1 MAGPLPLFPLP
12 EVEHRLQLLLEHTL
26 AMNGLL
32 VVTEARYGI
41 TLQSGAFSEQQPDPV
56 ESIRFVPFAKIEA
69 FNSVLRR
76 RPDGG
81 DLAEQICSL
90 LLDHYGSSAKP
101 VLLLRRNG
109 NHWLGMLDYCPES
122 RERQHRISHLHRCLN
137 AS

>member
-1 MAGPLPLFPLP
+1 MFISAGSKAKRSVKVNF
-12 EVEHRLQLLLEHTL
+12 VTL
-26 AMNGLL
+26 AWRN
-32 VVTEARYGI
+32 
-41 TLQSGAFSEQQPDPV
+41 
-56 ESIRFVPFAKIEA
+56 FAKIEA

-122 RERQHRISHLHRCLN
+122 RERSHRISHLHRCLA

>member
-1 MAGPLPLFPLP
+1 MGC
-12 EVEHRLQLLLEHTL
+12 LLSLVPRRRVSRIRSSRS
-26 AMNGLL
+26 GLC
-32 VVTEARYGI
+32 
-41 TLQSGAFSEQQPDPV
+41 
-56 ESIRFVPFAKIEA
+56 PFAKIEA

-81 DLAEQICSL
+81 ELAEQICSL

-122 RERQHRISHLHRCLN
+122 RERSHRISHLHRCLA

>member
-1 MAGPLPLFPLP
+1 MPFTICTWNINSVRLRLDQ
-12 EVEHRLQLLLEHTL
+12 VERFL
-26 AMNGLL
+26 A
-32 VVTEARYGI
+32 
-41 TLQSGAFSEQQPDPV
+41 EQQPDPV

-81 DLAEQICSL
+81 DLAEQICTL

-122 RERQHRISHLHRCLN
+122 RERQHRITHLHRCLA